1 MKFVHLSDLHIGKR
15 VNEFSMVED
24 QRYILSRII
33 DIIDEIQPD
42 GVIIAGDVYDKTTP
56 SEDAVRL
63 MNDFICNLADRNMK
77 TFIISGNHDSA
88 ERLAFASQL
97 IGRSGIYISPVYN
110 GETVKYTL
118 SDEYGRVNVYLLPFI
133 KPAIVRRYFP
143 DTEILSYT
151 DAVKAAV
158 DSMQVDVSQRNII
171 VAHQFVTGAITSDSE
186 EISVGG
192 SDNVNAAVFDCFD
205 YVALG
210 HIHGPQKMTK
220 ATVRYCGTPLKYSF
234 SETNHKKS
242 VTVVEMGEKGDVKI
256 SAVPLRPLHDMRIIR
271 GSYDEITLK
280 ANYENTR
287 TDDYVQVVLTDEE
300 DVPDAISRLRV
311 IYPNIMQLKYDNRRT
326 AVNMEIGGAQSVESR
341 SPLELFAE
349 FYRLQNNQPMTQ
361 QQTDYVARLI
371 EKIWEDEI

>member
-326 AVNMEIGGAQSVESR
+326 AVNMEIGGAQNVESR

>member
-192 SDNVNAAVFDCFD
+192 SDNVDAAVFDCFD

-242 VTVVEMGEKGDVKI
+242 VTVVEMGKKGDVKI
-256 SAVPLRPLHDMRIIR
+256 SAEPLRPLHDMRIIR

-326 AVNMEIGGAQSVESR
+326 AVNMEIGGAQNVESR